1 MEIEKI
7 PDDALDSA
15 AGGEGVNQFD
25 ETVLVMM
32 IINAKLHDMTLQ
44 EFYRNHPKYAADP
57 DIADYIARVWNAK

>member
-1 MEIEKI
+1 MDNERI
-7 PDDALDSA
+7 PDEALDAA
-15 AGGEGVNQFD
+15 AGGEGVSQFD

-57 DIADYIARVWNAK
+57 DIADYISGVWNS